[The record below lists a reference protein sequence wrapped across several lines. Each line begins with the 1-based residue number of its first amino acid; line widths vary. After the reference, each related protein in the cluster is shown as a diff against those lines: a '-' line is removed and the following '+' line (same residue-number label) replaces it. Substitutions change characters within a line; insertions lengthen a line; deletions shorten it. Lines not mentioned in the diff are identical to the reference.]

1 MSEKEYSGSKISRL
15 KAMVATGILSASI
28 LASPGMSHEAI
39 AAGATHYHT
48 ESNKTM
54 VIKPS
59 KEKMSKI
66 LKGIEKME
74 NQRQEMEKLNNTNK
88 RSNSFRDNLRIDNPN
103 SEYYTPDYNNNYSS
117 KNITNSNIKG
127 NVKIGEIDDDRG
139 RW

>member
-1 MSEKEYSGSKISRL
+1 MSQKEYSGSKISRL

-54 VIKPS
+54 VIKTS

-74 NQRQEMEKLNNTNK
+74 NQRQEMEKLNNNK

-127 NVKIGEIDDDRG
+127 NVKVGEIIDDSER
-139 RW
+139 